1 MIPEIELQSSEVI
14 ERFQEKQLQELIA
27 YVADFSPYYRNLFGK
42 EKINPAKIKLLS
54 DLLHIPLTDKTHLQL
69 YNNDFI
75 CVPRNKII
83 DYITTSGT
91 LGDPVTFAM
100 SDKDLD
106 RLAYNEYIS
115 FACAGSQPG
124 DIFQLMTT
132 MDKRFMAG
140 LAYFLGVRKLGAGI
154 IRVGNGIPELQWDS
168 IKRFS
173 PNIIIVV
180 PSFILRVINFAE
192 ENRIDY
198 RNSGIKKAI
207 CIGES
212 IRSFR

>member
-1 MIPEIELQSSEVI
+1 MIPKIEIQSPEII
-14 ERFQEKQLQELIA
+14 EQFQETQLQKLIA
-27 YVADFSPYYRNLFGK
+27 YLADFSPYYKNLFLR
-42 EKINPAKIKLLS
+42 EKINPSKIKKMS
-54 DLLHIPLTDKTHLQL
+54 DLLQIPVTDKSHLQL
-69 YNNDFI
+69 FNDNFI
-75 CVPRNKII
+75 CVPRHKII

-115 FACAGSQPG
+115 MICAGCKPG
-124 DIFQLMTT
+124 DTFQLMTT
-132 MDKRFMAG
+132 IDKRFMAG

-180 PSFILRVINFAE
+180 PSFILRIIKFA
-192 ENRIDY
+192 RDCLLY
-198 RNSGIKKAI
+198 TSQ
-207 CIGES
+207 S
-212 IRSFR
+212 P